1 MILKWVEI
9 DLLIFLLH
17 QNPNYWSKLDK
28 FNPERFCSI
37 HSRLV
42 KDYLYNFSGL
52 VKPSLAHFVPKNLSH
67 TNVWLCLHAFVRL
80 SFQVYSIYRVRFCY
94 WYIMVVVLL
103 PSPVHHARRQMLG
116 KFCNFTINRHHSN
129 IIKGNDTRAVI
140 YTCRYSSGQ
149 FNP

>member
-1 MILKWVEI
+1 MVATWWITETIFSMYSIWKPIVILKWVEI

-17 QNPNYWSKLDK
+17 QIQTIGLNWDK

-67 TNVWLCLHAFVRL
+67 TNVWLCLHALVCL
-80 SFQVYSIYRVRFCY
+80 SFRVYSIYRVGFCY
-94 WYIMVVVLL
+94 WYIMVVVISC
-103 PSPVHHARRQMLG
+103 PSCKTTDVRKIL
-116 KFCNFTINRHHSN
+116 
-129 IIKGNDTRAVI
+129 
-140 YTCRYSSGQ
+140 
-149 FNP
+149 